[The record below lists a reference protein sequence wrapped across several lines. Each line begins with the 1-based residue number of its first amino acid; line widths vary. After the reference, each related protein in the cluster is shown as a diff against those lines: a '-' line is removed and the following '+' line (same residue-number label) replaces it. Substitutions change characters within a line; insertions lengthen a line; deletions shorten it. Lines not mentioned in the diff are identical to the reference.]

1 MATKYI
7 CNTKKMAFKFGNG
20 RVLERKGVLAVEDE
34 ELARMEDD
42 YFFASLKEKGVITVS
57 KVKPSDFST
66 PGEIIAADNA
76 KIADLEKKVAELTAK
91 LAEAEATGKE
101 TSTVIDSDKPVEEA
115 EEVDGEEKTA
125 SKKGKK

>member
-20 RVLERKGVLAVEDE
+20 KVLERKGVLAVEDE

-66 PGEIIAADNA
+66 SGEIIAANNVE
-76 KIADLEKKVAELTAK
+76 IADLKRQVAELKAK

-101 TSTVIDSDKPVEEA
+101 TSTVIDSDKPAEEA
-115 EEVDGEEKTA
+115 EEVDGEEKTT